1 MGMVC
6 PTAAVHGIK
15 QQPTHPEN
23 IKFKKFEKTM
33 MPMRVRTNRK
43 PLSFKEENA
52 VAVPL
57 KIRNGIKNSNKF
69 LRAMLI
75 VRAKRTKGIGKMEYA
90 VVQNRRTPAIQTM
103 GSLNNF
109 FAFTFMKCNKGNK
122 TKHLFVFDKFIYG
135 RFEAIKCL
143 QYF

>member
-1 MGMVC
+1 M
-6 PTAAVHGIK
+6 T
-15 QQPTHPEN
+15 
-23 IKFKKFEKTM
+23 
-33 MPMRVRTNRK
+33 PMSVRTNRK

-69 LRAMLI
+69 LSVTLI
-75 VRAKRTKGIGKMEYA
+75 VSAKRTKGMGKIGYV

-109 FAFTFMKCNKGNK
+109 FAFIFMKCNNKGN
-122 TKHLFVFDKFIYG
+122 TTEYLLVFDKFIY
-135 RFEAIKCL
+135 RYFEAIKCL